1 MGQVYGA
8 DVYNNPEKYAPTPH
22 YGDGGFL
29 DSALNTTVYGFG
41 GFLDTFGEGLGV
53 IGDTLGTPDIGIGE
67 GLSSIGKSLEYGRA
81 PTRDYSWEDIKSN
94 PWGYITDPQ
103 GLTSTIGM
111 TAGNLAPDLAAMILT
126 HGASA
131 VVSAGARLAV
141 RGAGMA
147 GRAASMA
154 NKARKVT
161 EGSRLLGALADGGKV
176 VGRFA
181 TDNALGTFINNTS
194 EAGQTYQDAISQG
207 MDTDSARESAMTDF
221 WANLPLSM
229 AQTGL
234 EMGMLKGV
242 MKAPGR
248 LASAGA
254 RAAEREGDGLMN
266 AIANAGDKVADWS
279 DTGLLKRFAT
289 RGIPGVAA
297 EAYTEGLQNEL
308 ENYSINDTPIEYNPF
323 DMSDDS
329 KTQVAQA
336 AIGFGPMAF
345 LGSIGHRRARRGE
358 SIEDTADQ
366 LNAKDQSSIVEIQSP
381 DMAREELRESA
392 EGDSLAGLSDEDA
405 ATLYD
410 GTVTNSPIAINDEI
424 TSEADLPTDQHVSEL
439 TNTLNTVSP
448 RDAYERSLYMDDKGN
463 VDPAFE
469 KNQALANLALQL
481 SGQTD
486 TDGNFR
492 SLSVNPITEN
502 PHELKGEE
510 RKQAIQGLIQSQDF
524 PEIQTPAD
532 AKGVIDI
539 INGRAVDES
548 NRAKANDLIS
558 REKAL
563 GVETGP
569 DYINNAKSASPNVA
583 LINRHEEQVKRAEK
597 QAKESQKNQEA
608 NVKTTRDDIKK
619 DLRENGS
626 KSIYYAPEGQLSESA
641 QKELANRGVDIS
653 DKRIQNVIN
662 SESKRATEQ
671 DQKLQRQKV
680 ASKVQA
686 IKDDLNK
693 NGIQSEYM
701 DEKNKEISSLSL
713 STNQQQQI
721 NNARLKALKKSKKQA
736 NGIIKDIKENGEKS
750 KYLPN
755 TPEARANLSNT
766 LKGLSVDDRNRVFNA
781 IDSVGKVKEKQSQPK
796 VNPLPKTE
804 QKVSQLPIDKAP
816 QAKPENRKNAHM
828 ILSGSK
834 KADGFIQKL
843 HKSIYGE
850 DKPVN
855 RHRNAVIDSLLYPD
869 KVEKIK
875 KEFGKLYDQYKDSKV
890 YDKALKNPDVVPS
903 NVRSYYEVKDAI
915 EKVKREGK
923 VVLRKTERDSYSN
936 EELKKLEDLG
946 VRVESGDAKKAA
958 EKAVTIS
965 NSKFKGN
972 DGSYDAKVNIP
983 SGKIK
988 DWQGKNVELSEAEI
1002 DDIYDYLEK
1011 THKITSGPNTKIEIG
1026 EDGKSVTVK
1035 NSLATGSNEP
1045 DGFRES
1051 LTGKEKLAYDI
1062 QKKKNEEVAKEK
1074 EKIDEE
1080 GKKAREAQRKR
1091 KQKPTKDE
1099 TGQKREEAEKKELS
1113 KEEKADLESIFGES
1127 KTENE
1132 KKETRPAQ
1140 DNQKTQENEPLMSE
1154 EDTSNSN
1161 KEKKKPL
1168 KEAKAVGIPTQKELD
1183 SILKEYK
1190 RKRFD
1195 YDLELNSERDGWEFL
1210 EKNVECFLDSGLKTG
1225 FTKNGKKNG
1234 IGLTPVPDLDY
1245 FINTEKDLGHA
1256 NKDVFEELLRRAFDL
1271 KKSYLI
1277 ISKLAD
1283 DVLGEKRKA
1292 HQYGFL
1298 PDFRKA
1304 AKKMGRELSQDEIT
1318 AIKIVR
1324 GYSKATFFGN
1334 SKLETP
1340 PQEDKTQYLTNKDGK
1355 ALLSEALQAHIEN
1368 TKDIIKEVFPN
1379 VKITNKTT
1387 NSIEFTTPNGKKI
1400 TFNVVNKIFLTGDQL
1415 AKAKEEHGIKDGK
1428 NVSVLG
1434 YTQSKGGNIYV
1445 QLANGTG
1452 KGTVYHEAFHVA
1464 KMMGLSDKEIKALD
1478 RAFGTNEEVQA
1489 NAYSDWA
1496 LGKSEIPKSSLFKRI
1511 WNKIKDVA
1519 VKLGIISERTPSVQ
1533 EVFSKIKSG
1542 EVIERNST
1550 PMERIGKAQL
1560 KSEKEAVVGEQL
1572 KRHNVKDAN
1581 DGMRGAILRGALD
1594 SILGSKIKQ
1603 DNKLGT
1609 IGRFLKNPQEIF
1621 ENYLPKKAKHIYELA
1636 DEAYRKSRDKTL
1648 EYTQKYLDIRKG
1660 LNKSQVAALDRLI
1673 LYADKI
1679 GRSPMQVQ
1687 KIGDVYLALDHN
1699 GYIEHYKTSV
1709 EAAQKV
1715 AELKKSGEYKM
1726 VGSIQDTFEDA
1737 GSESKRGFTVYAL
1750 SKGSSA
1756 FKSEESANA
1765 FAKRNYARAVT
1776 GALNQLDGRYGD
1788 QSYKAENIKSVI
1800 NAFAKNEKFFDDI
1813 YNDSVRAAID
1823 AGAAIKL
1830 PKKRNG
1836 YFPHVHLPY
1845 VVMEKDKD
1853 GSWVRTNSFYN
1864 ALDAEEYVQ
1873 NINRGAEDGEIKAKS
1888 FKMTPMDTAALSTK
1902 LNNSERLTPKQIDEL
1917 REEGYLKESDDVA
1930 EGEYNNQLKKA
1941 MLSTIFKD
1949 KDEISVKVAMDRA
1962 NAIMRKWKSDTK
1974 NEIHNRVVEM
1984 VKSQMKNTK
1993 LLDKLRKRSSGTI
2006 TKNELAML
2014 INNANMKAKF
2024 NPYFQGRL
2032 DNPETMNGFSKNVE
2046 DSTWR
2051 YLGTMAN
2058 YVSKAKF
2065 KAEATASYKEMYGRD
2080 IEDAPVTNEQKFL
2093 KTYIKTIEAP
2103 RSVSA
2108 FDNLVNQVM
2117 VDFIGKIENRS
2128 GALGKFARRHHTDT
2142 PYFDLTRKAI
2152 RTQNYTKLGMAN
2164 PSAMIVQAAQL
2175 LNANAKIGQNYL
2187 LKGIK
2192 LQGKSDKYADLFKHV
2207 GIDERS
2213 MAVEA
2218 EDIGHV
2224 PGAFEKKR
2232 KLLGGH
2238 SLEDVAEKSMYFFN
2252 KGDIFARKATAIGA
2266 YMKGKD
2272 NFDNL
2277 SKEKKNAIY
2286 NKIVKKSNGKISMTD
2301 VKEKFAMDY
2310 AKKTVTE
2317 TNFDYSP
2324 VNAPQA
2330 FAMAGQTGK
2339 LFLQF
2344 QKYPLFTINFM
2355 RNNSLKE
2362 NIKFLVPMLILT
2374 GATGMPAADLFD
2386 DVVDGVTGTSPGLMM
2401 RKAMINWAGGSASK
2415 KALVNVALYGAPT
2428 LAGINLSSRIG
2439 MGDALSPSL
2448 GPTYSTVKGIGQAV
2462 MGADSIP
2469 EAFTGV
2475 LKQIVPRVGQIQ
2487 AAVSGDYK
2495 NSYGETVS
2503 HYSATDRFMKLLGFK
2518 PVSENNAAD
2527 ANKVLGIM
2535 KKKYTAEV
2543 AKAKKDYIKN
2553 PNSENYDALKIYGMT
2568 DAQIIKML
2576 KTKDTTA
2583 IDTKLKSIPKKNKEL
2598 QDLAKSAKAFSE

>member
-1 MGQVYGA
+1 MALLGA
-8 DVYNNPEKYAPTPH
+8 YPYQYAVSAAFGNDALNPDLAPTPH

-29 DSALNTTVYGFG
+29 DSALNSAVYGLG
-41 GFLDTFGEGLGV
+41 GALDTFGEGLGV

-67 GLSSIGKSLEYGRA
+67 GLSSIGESLKYGRA

-111 TAGNLAPDLAAMILT
+111 TIGNFAPDLAAAVLT
-126 HGASA
+126 MGAGTVASL
-131 VVSAGARLAV
+131 GARGAI
-141 RGAGMA
+141 RAAGMA
-147 GRAASMA
+147 GRAASLA
-154 NKARKVT
+154 NKAREVT

-181 TDNALGTFINNTS
+181 ADNALGTFIDNTS

-234 EMGMLKGV
+234 EMGMLKGAF
-242 MKAPGR
+242 KAPSR
-248 LASAGA
+248 LISSAEKGISK
-254 RAAEREGDGLMN
+254 EGGGLLN
-266 AIANAGDKVADWS
+266 SLANAGSKVADWS
-279 DTGLLKRFAT
+279 DEGIVRRFAT
-289 RGIPGVAA
+289 RGLAGMAG

-329 KTQVAQA
+329 KTQMAQA
-336 AIGFGPMAF
+336 AFGMLP
-345 LGSIGHRRARRGE
+345 LGVVNSIGRRRGRAVG
-358 SIEDTADQ
+358 SVEDSDIQAS
-366 LNAKDQSSIVEIQSP
+366 NIGGVEAPQIDISREE
-381 DMAREELRESA
+381 ARENA

-405 ATLYD
+405 TTLYD
-410 GTVTNSPIAINDEI
+410 GTVTNSPIAVNDEI

-448 RDAYERSLYMDDKGN
+448 RDAYERSLYTDDKGN
-463 VDPAFE
+463 VDSAFE

-481 SGQTD
+481 SGEKD
-486 TDGNFR
+486 ADGNFR
-492 SLSVNPITEN
+492 SFSVNPITES

-563 GVETGP
+563 GVETDP

-597 QAKESQKNQEA
+597 QARELRNDQVQ
-608 NVKTTRDDIKK
+608 NVKDTRKDIKN
-619 DLRENGS
+619 DLRENGT
-626 KSIYYAPEGQLSESA
+626 KSIYYAPNGQLSETA
-641 QKELANRGVDIS
+641 QQALSKRGINVDNEKI
-653 DKRIQNVIN
+653 KNVITQKSN
-662 SESKRATEQ
+662 RATKE

-680 ASKVQA
+680 ASQVQA
-686 IKDDLNK
+686 IKDDINK
-693 NGIQSEYM
+693 NGMKSEYM
-701 DEKNKEISSLSL
+701 DENNKTISALNL

-721 NNARLKALKKSKKQA
+721 NNAKLKALKKSKKQA
-736 NGIIKDIKENGEKS
+736 NGIIKDIKENGENS

-755 TPEARANLSNT
+755 TPEARENLSNT

-834 KADGFIQKL
+834 KADGFIQSL
-843 HKSIYGE
+843 HKAIAGN
-850 DKPVN
+850 DTPVN

-869 KVEKIK
+869 KVKQVK
-875 KEFGKLYDQYKDSKV
+875 DKFAKLYDQYKGSKV
-890 YDKALKNPDVVPS
+890 YDKALKNPDVVPQ
-903 NVRSYYEVKDAI
+903 NVRSYYEAEGAI
-915 EKVKREGK
+915 AKVKKEGRI
-923 VVLRKTERDSYSN
+923 VLRKNERSAYSD
-936 EELKKLEDLG
+936 EEIKKLEALG
-946 VRVESGDAKKAA
+946 IKVEAGDAKKAT
-958 EKAVTIS
+958 EKAVTLS
-965 NSKFKGN
+965 NAKFEGN
-972 DGSYDAKVNIP
+972 EGSYDAIVNIP

-988 DWQGKNVELSEAEI
+988 DWHGKDAKLSEAEK
-1002 DDIYDYLEK
+1002 DDILEYLSK
-1011 THKITSGPNTKIEIG
+1011 THNIESSSNTTLEIG
-1026 EDGKSVTVK
+1026 KDGKSVTVK
-1035 NSLATGSNEP
+1035 NALATGSHEP
-1045 DGFRES
+1045 EEFRGLLS
-1051 LTGKEKLAYDI
+1051 GKEKLAYDI
-1062 QKKKNEEVAKEK
+1062 RRNENKDVLRKKVAT
-1074 EKIDEE
+1074 DNG
-1080 GKKAREAQRKR
+1080 GKTAREVQRKR
-1091 KQKPTKDE
+1091 NQNATKNKKAVDTGNGNENITEDE
-1099 TGQKREEAEKKELS
+1099 R
-1113 KEEKADLESIFGES
+1113 KALESIFG
-1127 KTENE
+1127 
-1132 KKETRPAQ
+1132 
-1140 DNQKTQENEPLMSE
+1140 

-1190 RKRFD
+1190 RKKFD
-1195 YDLELNSERDGWEFL
+1195 YDLELSSERDGWEFL

-1245 FINTEKDLGHA
+1245 HINTQKTLGDI

-1292 HQYGFL
+1292 HQYASL

-1318 AIKIVR
+1318 AIKIIR
-1324 GYSKATFFGN
+1324 GHSRATFFGN
-1334 SKLETP
+1334 GKLETP
-1340 PQEDKTQYLTNKDGK
+1340 PQEDKTQYLTNKNGK
-1355 ALLSEALQAHIEN
+1355 ALLSEIPQAHIEN

-1379 VKITNKTT
+1379 TKITNETG
-1387 NSIEFTTPNGKKI
+1387 NSVEFTTPNGKKI
-1400 TFNVVNKIFLTGDQL
+1400 TFNVVNKIFLTDDQL
-1415 AKAKEEHGIKDGK
+1415 AKAKEEHGIKDGE

-1489 NAYSDWA
+1489 NAYSDWV

-1519 VKLGIISERTPSVQ
+1519 AKLGIISERTPSVQ

-1687 KIGDVYLALDHN
+1687 KIGNVYLALDHN

-1726 VGSIQDTFEDA
+1726 VGSIQDTLEDA

-1750 SKGSSA
+1750 SKGSAA
-1756 FKSEESANA
+1756 FKSEESANT

-1788 QSYKAENIKSVI
+1788 QSYKAENIKNVI

-1845 VVMEKDKD
+1845 VVMGKDKD

-2080 IEDAPVTNEQKFL
+2080 IEDAPATNEQKFL

-2187 LKGIK
+2187 LRGIK

-2218 EDIGHV
+2218 EDIGHI

-2266 YMKGKD
+2266 YIKGKD
-2272 NFDNL
+2272 AFDNL

-2286 NKIVKKSNGKISMTD
+2286 NKIVKKSNGKISMAD

-2415 KALVNVALYGAPT
+2415 KALVNVALYGVPT

-2448 GPTYSTVKGIGQAV
+2448 GPTYSTVKGVGQAV

-2475 LKQIVPRVGQIQ
+2475 LKQIAPRVGQIQ

-2543 AKAKKDYIKN
+2543 AQAKKDYIKN
-2553 PNSENYDALKIYGMT
+2553 PTSENYDALKIYGMT
-2568 DAQIIKML
+2568 DAQITKML

>member
-1 MGQVYGA
+1 MALLGA
-8 DVYNNPEKYAPTPH
+8 YPYQYAVSAAFGNDALNPDLAPTPH

-29 DSALNTTVYGFG
+29 DSALNSAVYGLG
-41 GFLDTFGEGLGV
+41 GALDTFGEGLGV

-111 TAGNLAPDLAAMILT
+111 TIGNFAPDLAAAALT
-126 HGASA
+126 MGAGTVASL
-131 VVSAGARLAV
+131 GARGAI
-141 RGAGMA
+141 RAAGMA
-147 GRAASMA
+147 GRAASLA
-154 NKARKVT
+154 NKAREVT
-161 EGSRLLGALADGGKV
+161 EGSRLIGALADGGKV

-181 TDNALGTFINNTS
+181 ANNALIGFRDETS
-194 EAGQTYQDAISQG
+194 EAGQTYQDALAQG
-207 MDTDSARESAMTDF
+207 MDMDSARESAMADF
-221 WANLPLSM
+221 GGNLVLSTI
-229 AQTGL
+229 QGGL

-248 LASAGA
+248 LASDGV
-254 RAAEREGDGLMN
+254 RAAEREGGGLMN

-308 ENYSINDTPIEYNPF
+308 ENYSINDTQIEYNPF

-329 KTQVAQA
+329 KTQMAQA

-358 SIEDTADQ
+358 SIEDTAEQ
-366 LNAKDQSSIVEIQSP
+366 LNAKDQSSIAEIQSP
-381 DMAREELRESA
+381 DMAREELRENA
-392 EGDSLAGLSDEDA
+392 EGDSLAGLSNEDA

-448 RDAYERSLYMDDKGN
+448 RDAYERSLYTDDKGN

-486 TDGNFR
+486 ADGNFR
-492 SLSVNPITEN
+492 SFSVNPITES

-532 AKGVIDI
+532 AKGIIDI

-548 NRAKANDLIS
+548 NRAKANDLIA

-563 GVETGP
+563 GIETP
-569 DYINNAKSASPNVA
+569 AQYVNNADAASPNVG
-583 LINRHEEQVKRAEK
+583 LITQHEEKVKRAEK

-626 KSIYYAPEGQLSESA
+626 KSIYYAPKGQLSESA
-641 QKELANRGVDIS
+641 QKELANRGIDIS

-662 SESKRATEQ
+662 SESERATKQ

-680 ASKVQA
+680 ASQVQA
-686 IKDDLNK
+686 IKDDINK
-693 NGIQSEYM
+693 NGMKSEYM
-701 DEKNKEISSLSL
+701 NEKNKTISALNL

-721 NNARLKALKKSKKQA
+721 NNAKLKALKKSKKQA
-736 NGIIKDIKENGEKS
+736 NGIIKDIKENGENS

-755 TPEARANLSNT
+755 TPEARENLSNT
-766 LKGLSVDDRNRVFNA
+766 LKGLSVDDRNRIFDT

-804 QKVSQLPIDKAP
+804 QKVSQLPTDKAP
-816 QAKPENRKNAHM
+816 QSKPENRKNAHI

-834 KADGFIQKL
+834 KVDGFMQSL
-843 HKSIYGE
+843 HKSIAGN
-850 DKPVN
+850 DTPVN

-869 KVEKIK
+869 KVKQVK
-875 KEFGKLYDQYKDSKV
+875 DKFAKLYDQYKNSKV

-903 NVRSYYEVKDAI
+903 NVRSYYEVKDVI
-915 EKVKREGK
+915 EKVKKEGK
-923 VVLRKTERDSYSN
+923 IVLRKTERDSYSN

-946 VRVESGDAKKAA
+946 IKVEAGDAKKEA
-958 EKAVTIS
+958 EKAVTLS
-965 NSKFKGN
+965 NAKFEGN
-972 DGSYDAKVNIP
+972 EGSYDAKVNIP

-988 DWQGKNVELSEAEI
+988 DWHGKNVELSKAEI
-1002 DDIYDYLEK
+1002 DDIQDYLEK
-1011 THKITSGPNTKIEIG
+1011 THKITSGADTKIEVSK
-1026 EDGKSVTVK
+1026 DGKSVMVK
-1035 NSLATGSNEP
+1035 NALATGSNEP

-1051 LTGKEKLAYDI
+1051 LTGKEKLAHDV
-1062 QKKKNEEVAKEK
+1062 QKKKNEEAAKEK

-1080 GKKAREAQRKR
+1080 GKKARKVQRKR
-1091 KQKPTKDE
+1091 KQKLTKDE
-1099 TGQKREEAEKKELS
+1099 TEV
-1113 KEEKADLESIFGES
+1113 LEGIFG
-1127 KTENE
+1127 
-1132 KKETRPAQ
+1132 
-1140 DNQKTQENEPLMSE
+1140 
-1154 EDTSNSN
+1154 
-1161 KEKKKPL
+1161 
-1168 KEAKAVGIPTQKELD
+1168 
-1183 SILKEYK
+1183 
-1190 RKRFD
+1190 
-1195 YDLELNSERDGWEFL
+1195 
-1210 EKNVECFLDSGLKTG
+1210 
-1225 FTKNGKKNG
+1225 
-1234 IGLTPVPDLDY
+1234 
-1245 FINTEKDLGHA
+1245 
-1256 NKDVFEELLRRAFDL
+1256 
-1271 KKSYLI
+1271 KSQ
-1277 ISKLAD
+1277 
-1283 DVLGEKRKA
+1283 LGE
-1292 HQYGFL
+1292 L
-1298 PDFRKA
+1298 PK
-1304 AKKMGRELSQDEIT
+1304 E
-1318 AIKIVR
+1318 
-1324 GYSKATFFGN
+1324 
-1334 SKLETP
+1334 
-1340 PQEDKTQYLTNKDGK
+1340 
-1355 ALLSEALQAHIEN
+1355 HIEN
-1368 TKDIIKEVFPN
+1368 IKDVIKKVFPN
-1379 VKITNKTT
+1379 TKITNETG
-1387 NSIEFTTPNGKKI
+1387 NIVEFTAGNGKKI
-1400 TFNVVNKIFLTGDQL
+1400 TFNVVDKVFLTDDQL
-1415 AKAKEEHGIKDGK
+1415 AKAKEEHGIKDGE

-1464 KMMGLSDKEIKALD
+1464 KMMGLSDKEIKVLE

-1489 NAYSDWA
+1489 NAYSDWV

-1519 VKLGIISERTPSVQ
+1519 AKLGIISERTPSVQ

-1542 EVIERNST
+1542 EVIERNTT
-1550 PMERIGKAQL
+1550 PMDRIGKAQL

-1581 DGMRGAILRGALD
+1581 DGMRGAILRGGLD

-1648 EYTQKYLDIRKG
+1648 EYTQKYLDIRKD

-1687 KIGDVYLALDHN
+1687 KIGNVYLALDHN

-1726 VGSIQDTFEDA
+1726 VGSIQDTLEDA

-1949 KDEISVKVAMDRA
+1949 KDEIPVKVAMDRA

-1974 NEIHNRVVEM
+1974 SEIHNRVVEM

-2080 IEDAPVTNEQKFL
+2080 IEDAPATNEQKFL

-2218 EDIGHV
+2218 EDIGHI
-2224 PGAFEKKR
+2224 PGTFEKKR

-2272 NFDNL
+2272 DFDNL

-2286 NKIVKKSNGKISMTD
+2286 NKIVKKSNGKISMSD

-2324 VNAPQA
+2324 VNSPQA

-2362 NIKFLVPMLILT
+2362 NVKFLVPMLILT

-2386 DVVDGVTGTSPGLMM
+2386 DAVDGITGTSPGLMM

-2448 GPTYSTVKGIGQAV
+2448 GPTYSTAKGIGQAV

-2475 LKQIVPRVGQIQ
+2475 LKQIAPRAGQIQ

-2553 PNSENYDALKIYGMT
+2553 PTSENYDALKIYGMT

-2576 KTKDTTA
+2576 KTKDTAA

>member
-1 MGQVYGA
+1 MALLGA
-8 DVYNNPEKYAPTPH
+8 YPYQYAVSAAFGNDALNPDLAPTPH

-29 DSALNTTVYGFG
+29 DSALNSAVYGLG
-41 GFLDTFGEGLGV
+41 GALDTFGEGLGV

-67 GLSSIGKSLEYGRA
+67 GLSSIGESLKYGRS

-94 PWGYITDPQ
+94 PWGYIADPQ

-111 TAGNLAPDLAAMILT
+111 TIGNFAPDLAAAALT
-126 HGASA
+126 MGAGTVASL
-131 VVSAGARLAV
+131 GARGAI
-141 RGAGMA
+141 RAAGMA
-147 GRAASMA
+147 GRAASLA
-154 NKARKVT
+154 NKAREVT
-161 EGSRLLGALADGGKV
+161 EGSRLIGALADGGKV

-181 TDNALGTFINNTS
+181 ANNAIGGFIDATS
-194 EAGQTYQDAISQG
+194 EAGQTYQDAIAQG
-207 MDTDSARESAMTDF
+207 MDSDSAMDSAMSDF
-221 WANLPLSM
+221 GGNMLLGTI
-229 AQTGL
+229 QNGL
-234 EMGMLKGV
+234 EMGMIKGAV
-242 MKAPGR
+242 KAPSR
-248 LASAGA
+248 LISGA
-254 RAAEREGDGLMN
+254 ESGISKEGGGLLDSL
-266 AIANAGDKVADWS
+266 ANAGSKVADWS

-329 KTQVAQA
+329 KTQMAQA

-366 LNAKDQSSIVEIQSP
+366 LSAKDQSSIAEIQSP
-381 DMAREELRESA
+381 DMAREELRENA

-448 RDAYERSLYMDDKGN
+448 RDAYERSLYTDDKGN
-463 VDPAFE
+463 VDPTFE
-469 KNQALANLALQL
+469 KNQTLANLALQL

-486 TDGNFR
+486 ADGNFR

-532 AKGVIDI
+532 AKGIIDI
-539 INGRAVDES
+539 INSRAVDES
-548 NRAKANDLIS
+548 NRTKANDLIA

-563 GVETGP
+563 GIETP
-569 DYINNAKSASPNVA
+569 AQYVNNAESVSPNVG
-583 LINRHEEQVKRAEK
+583 LITQHENLVKRAEA

-626 KSIYYAPEGQLSESA
+626 KSIYYAPKGQLSESA

-662 SESKRATEQ
+662 SESERATKQ

-680 ASKVQA
+680 ASQVQA
-686 IKDDLNK
+686 IKDDINK
-693 NGIQSEYM
+693 NGMKSEYM
-701 DEKNKEISSLSL
+701 NEKNKTISALNL

-721 NNARLKALKKSKKQA
+721 NNAKLKALKKSKKQA
-736 NGIIKDIKENGEKS
+736 NGIIKDIKENGENS

-755 TPEARANLSNT
+755 TPEARENLSNT

-816 QAKPENRKNAHM
+816 QSKPENRKNAHM
-828 ILSGSK
+828 ALSGSK

-850 DKPVN
+850 DKPIN

-875 KEFGKLYDQYKDSKV
+875 KEFSKLYDQYKDLKV

-903 NVRSYYEVKDAI
+903 NVRSYYEIKDAI

-923 VVLRKTERDSYSN
+923 IVLRKTERDSYSN

-946 VRVESGDAKKAA
+946 VKVESGDAKKAA

-988 DWQGKNVELSEAEI
+988 DWRGKNVELSKAEI
-1002 DDIYDYLEK
+1002 DDIQDYLEK
-1011 THKITSGPNTKIEIG
+1011 THKITSGADTKIEVSK
-1026 EDGKSVTVK
+1026 DGKSVTVK
-1035 NSLATGSNEP
+1035 NALATGSNEP

-1051 LTGKEKLAYDI
+1051 LTGKEKLALDI
-1062 QKKKNEEVAKEK
+1062 QRKKNEETAKEK
-1074 EKIDEE
+1074 EKVDEE
-1080 GKKAREAQRKR
+1080 GKKAREVQRKR
-1091 KQKPTKDE
+1091 KQKLTKDE
-1099 TGQKREEAEKKELS
+1099 TEV
-1113 KEEKADLESIFGES
+1113 LEGIFG
-1127 KTENE
+1127 
-1132 KKETRPAQ
+1132 
-1140 DNQKTQENEPLMSE
+1140 
-1154 EDTSNSN
+1154 
-1161 KEKKKPL
+1161 
-1168 KEAKAVGIPTQKELD
+1168 
-1183 SILKEYK
+1183 
-1190 RKRFD
+1190 
-1195 YDLELNSERDGWEFL
+1195 
-1210 EKNVECFLDSGLKTG
+1210 
-1225 FTKNGKKNG
+1225 
-1234 IGLTPVPDLDY
+1234 
-1245 FINTEKDLGHA
+1245 
-1256 NKDVFEELLRRAFDL
+1256 
-1271 KKSYLI
+1271 KSQ
-1277 ISKLAD
+1277 
-1283 DVLGEKRKA
+1283 LGE
-1292 HQYGFL
+1292 L
-1298 PDFRKA
+1298 PK
-1304 AKKMGRELSQDEIT
+1304 E
-1318 AIKIVR
+1318 
-1324 GYSKATFFGN
+1324 
-1334 SKLETP
+1334 
-1340 PQEDKTQYLTNKDGK
+1340 
-1355 ALLSEALQAHIEN
+1355 HIEN
-1368 TKDIIKEVFPN
+1368 IKDVIKKVFPN
-1379 VKITNKTT
+1379 TKITNETG
-1387 NSIEFTTPNGKKI
+1387 NSVEFTAGNGKKI
-1400 TFNVVNKIFLTGDQL
+1400 TFNVVDKIFLTDDQL
-1415 AKAKEEHGIKDGK
+1415 SKAKEEHGIKDGE

-1434 YTQSKGGNIYV
+1434 YTQSKGGNVYV

-1489 NAYSDWA
+1489 NAYSDWV

-1519 VKLGIISERTPSVQ
+1519 AKLGIISERTPSVQ

-1572 KRHNVKDAN
+1572 KRYNVKDAN

-1660 LNKSQVAALDRLI
+1660 LNKAQVAALDRLI

-1709 EAAQKV
+1709 EAAQKI

-1726 VGSIQDTFEDA
+1726 VGSIQDTLEDA

-1873 NINRGAEDGEIKAKS
+1873 NVNRSSEDGEIKAKS
-1888 FKMTPMDTAALSTK
+1888 FKMTPMDTVALSTK

-1917 REEGYLKESDDVA
+1917 REEGYLKESDEVA

-1949 KDEISVKVAMDRA
+1949 KDEISVKAAMDRA

-2080 IEDAPVTNEQKFL
+2080 IEDAPATNEQKFL

-2218 EDIGHV
+2218 EDIGHI

-2272 NFDNL
+2272 DFDNL

-2286 NKIVKKSNGKISMTD
+2286 NKIVKKSNGKISMAD

-2415 KALVNVALYGAPT
+2415 KALVNVALYGVPT

-2448 GPTYSTVKGIGQAV
+2448 GPTYSTVKGVGQAV

-2469 EAFTGV
+2469 GAFTGV
-2475 LKQIVPRVGQIQ
+2475 LKQIAPRVGQIQ

-2518 PVSENNAAD
+2518 PISENNAAD

-2543 AKAKKDYIKN
+2543 AQAKKDYIKN
-2553 PNSENYDALKIYGMT
+2553 PTSENYDALKIYGMT
-2568 DAQIIKML
+2568 DAQITKML

>member
-29 DSALNTTVYGFG
+29 DSALNSAVYGLG
-41 GFLDTFGEGLGV
+41 GTLDTFGEGLGV

-67 GLSSIGKSLEYGRA
+67 GLSSIGESLKYGRA

-111 TAGNLAPDLAAMILT
+111 TIGNFAPDIAAAVLT
-126 HGASA
+126 MGAGTVASL
-131 VVSAGARLAV
+131 GARGAI
-141 RGAGMA
+141 RAAGMA
-147 GRAASMA
+147 GRAASLA
-154 NKARKVT
+154 NKAEKIT

-181 TDNALGTFINNTS
+181 ADNALGGFIDATS
-194 EAGQTYQDAISQG
+194 EAGQTYQDALAQG
-207 MDTDSARESAMTDF
+207 MDADSARESAMTDF
-221 WANLPLSM
+221 GGNLGLSTL
-229 AQTGL
+229 QYGL
-234 EMGMLKGV
+234 EMGMAKGV

-248 LASAGA
+248 LASGGV
-254 RAAEREGDGLMN
+254 RAAEREGSGLMN

-329 KTQVAQA
+329 KTQMAQA

-366 LNAKDQSSIVEIQSP
+366 LSARDQSSIAEIQSP
-381 DMAREELRESA
+381 DMAREELRENA

-405 ATLYD
+405 TTLYD

-448 RDAYERSLYMDDKGN
+448 RDAYERSLYTNDKGN

-481 SGQTD
+481 SGEKD
-486 TDGNFR
+486 ADGNFR
-492 SLSVNPITEN
+492 SFSVNPITES

-563 GVETGP
+563 GVETDP

-597 QAKESQKNQEA
+597 QARELRNDQVQ
-608 NVKTTRDDIKK
+608 NVKDTRKDIKN
-619 DLRENGS
+619 DLRENGT
-626 KSIYYAPEGQLSESA
+626 KSIYYAPNGQLSETA
-641 QKELANRGVDIS
+641 QQALSKRGINADNEKI
-653 DKRIQNVIN
+653 KNVITQ
-662 SESKRATEQ
+662 ESNRAAKE

-680 ASKVQA
+680 ASQVQA
-686 IKDDLNK
+686 IKDDINK
-693 NGIQSEYM
+693 NGMKSEYM
-701 DEKNKEISSLSL
+701 DEKNKTISALNL

-721 NNARLKALKKSKKQA
+721 NNAKLKALKKSKKQA
-736 NGIIKDIKENGEKS
+736 NGIIKDIKENGKNS

-755 TPEARANLSNT
+755 TPEARENLSNT

-816 QAKPENRKNAHM
+816 QSKPENRKNAHM
-828 ILSGSK
+828 VLSGSK

-875 KEFGKLYDQYKDSKV
+875 KEFSKLYDQYKDSKV

-923 VVLRKTERDSYSN
+923 IVLRKTERDSYSN

-946 VRVESGDAKKAA
+946 VKVESGDAKKAA

-988 DWQGKNVELSEAEI
+988 DWRGKNVELSKAEI
-1002 DDIYDYLEK
+1002 DDIQDYLEK
-1011 THKITSGPNTKIEIG
+1011 THKITSGADTKIEVSK
-1026 EDGKSVTVK
+1026 DGKSVTVK
-1035 NSLATGSNEP
+1035 NALATGSNEP

-1051 LTGKEKLAYDI
+1051 LTGKEKLALDI
-1062 QKKKNEEVAKEK
+1062 QRKKNEETAKEK
-1074 EKIDEE
+1074 EKVDKE
-1080 GKKAREAQRKR
+1080 GKKAREVQRKR
-1091 KQKPTKDE
+1091 KQKLTKDE
-1099 TGQKREEAEKKELS
+1099 TEV
-1113 KEEKADLESIFGES
+1113 LEGIFG
-1127 KTENE
+1127 
-1132 KKETRPAQ
+1132 
-1140 DNQKTQENEPLMSE
+1140 
-1154 EDTSNSN
+1154 
-1161 KEKKKPL
+1161 
-1168 KEAKAVGIPTQKELD
+1168 
-1183 SILKEYK
+1183 
-1190 RKRFD
+1190 
-1195 YDLELNSERDGWEFL
+1195 
-1210 EKNVECFLDSGLKTG
+1210 
-1225 FTKNGKKNG
+1225 
-1234 IGLTPVPDLDY
+1234 
-1245 FINTEKDLGHA
+1245 
-1256 NKDVFEELLRRAFDL
+1256 
-1271 KKSYLI
+1271 KSQ
-1277 ISKLAD
+1277 
-1283 DVLGEKRKA
+1283 LGE
-1292 HQYGFL
+1292 L
-1298 PDFRKA
+1298 PK
-1304 AKKMGRELSQDEIT
+1304 E
-1318 AIKIVR
+1318 
-1324 GYSKATFFGN
+1324 
-1334 SKLETP
+1334 
-1340 PQEDKTQYLTNKDGK
+1340 
-1355 ALLSEALQAHIEN
+1355 HIEN
-1368 TKDIIKEVFPN
+1368 IKDVIKKVFPN
-1379 VKITNKTT
+1379 TKITNETGG
-1387 NSIEFTTPNGKKI
+1387 SVEFTAGNGKKI
-1400 TFNVVNKIFLTGDQL
+1400 TFNVVDKIFLTADQL
-1415 AKAKEEHGIKDGK
+1415 AKAKEEHGIKDGE

-1464 KMMGLSDKEIKALD
+1464 KMMGLSDKEIKALE

-1489 NAYSDWA
+1489 NAYSDWV

-1519 VKLGIISERTPSVQ
+1519 AKLGIISERTPSVQ

-1550 PMERIGKAQL
+1550 PMERIDKAQL

-1572 KRHNVKDAN
+1572 KKHDVKDAN

-1660 LNKSQVAALDRLI
+1660 LNKAQVAALDRLI

-1687 KIGDVYLALDHN
+1687 KIGNVYLALDHN

-1715 AELKKSGEYKM
+1715 TELKKSGEYKM
-1726 VGSIQDTFEDA
+1726 VGSIQDSLEDA

-1756 FKSEESANA
+1756 FKSKESANA

-1949 KDEISVKVAMDRA
+1949 KDEIPVKVAMDRA

-2080 IEDAPVTNEQKFL
+2080 IEDAPATNEQKFL

-2218 EDIGHV
+2218 EDIGHI

-2272 NFDNL
+2272 DFDNL

-2286 NKIVKKSNGKISMTD
+2286 NKIVKKSNGKISMAD

-2415 KALVNVALYGAPT
+2415 KALVNVALYGVPT

-2448 GPTYSTVKGIGQAV
+2448 GPTYSTVKGVGQAV

-2469 EAFTGV
+2469 GAFTGV
-2475 LKQIVPRVGQIQ
+2475 LKQIAPRAGQIQ

-2543 AKAKKDYIKN
+2543 AQAKKDYIKN
-2553 PNSENYDALKIYGMT
+2553 PTSENYDALKIYGMT
-2568 DAQIIKML
+2568 DAQITKML

>member
-1 MGQVYGA
+1 MALLGA
-8 DVYNNPEKYAPTPH
+8 YPYQYAVSAAFGNDALNPDLAPTPH

-29 DSALNTTVYGFG
+29 DSALNSAVYGLG
-41 GFLDTFGEGLGV
+41 GALDTFGEGLGV

-67 GLSSIGKSLEYGRA
+67 GLSSIGESLKYGRS

-111 TAGNLAPDLAAMILT
+111 TIGNFAPDLAAAALT
-126 HGASA
+126 MGVGTVASL
-131 VVSAGARLAV
+131 GARGAI
-141 RGAGMA
+141 RAAGMA
-147 GRAASMA
+147 GRAASFA
-154 NKARKVT
+154 NKAREVT
-161 EGSRLLGALADGGKV
+161 EGSRLIGALADGGKV

-181 TDNALGTFINNTS
+181 ANNALGGFIDATS
-194 EAGQTYQDAISQG
+194 EAGQTYQDAIAQG
-207 MDTDSARESAMTDF
+207 MDSDSAMDSAMSDF
-221 WANLPLSM
+221 GGNMLLGTI
-229 AQTGL
+229 QNGL
-234 EMGMLKGV
+234 EMGMIKGAV
-242 MKAPGR
+242 KAPSR
-248 LASAGA
+248 LISGA
-254 RAAEREGDGLMN
+254 ESGISKEGGGLLDSL
-266 AIANAGDKVADWS
+266 ANAGSKVADWS

-329 KTQVAQA
+329 KTQMAQA

-366 LNAKDQSSIVEIQSP
+366 LSAKDQSSIAEIQSP
-381 DMAREELRESA
+381 DMAREELRENA

-448 RDAYERSLYMDDKGN
+448 RDAYERSLYTDDKGN
-463 VDPAFE
+463 VDPTFE

-486 TDGNFR
+486 ADGNFR

-532 AKGVIDI
+532 AKGIIDVI
-539 INGRAVDES
+539 NSRAVDES
-548 NRAKANDLIS
+548 NRTKANDLIA

-563 GVETGP
+563 GIETP
-569 DYINNAKSASPNVA
+569 AQYVNNAESVSPNVG
-583 LINRHEEQVKRAEK
+583 LITQHENLVKRAEA

-626 KSIYYAPEGQLSESA
+626 KSIYYAPKGRLSESA

-662 SESKRATEQ
+662 SESERATKQ

-680 ASKVQA
+680 ASQVQA
-686 IKDDLNK
+686 IKDDINK
-693 NGIQSEYM
+693 NGMKSEYM
-701 DEKNKEISSLSL
+701 NEKNKTISALNL

-721 NNARLKALKKSKKQA
+721 NNAKLKALKKSKKQA
-736 NGIIKDIKENGEKS
+736 NGIIKDIKENGKNS

-755 TPEARANLSNT
+755 TPDARENLSNT

-816 QAKPENRKNAHM
+816 QSKPENRKNAHM
-828 ILSGSK
+828 ALSGSK

-850 DKPVN
+850 DKPIN

-875 KEFGKLYDQYKDSKV
+875 KAFSKLYDQYKDLKV

-903 NVRSYYEVKDAI
+903 NVRSYYEIKDAI

-923 VVLRKTERDSYSN
+923 IVLRKTERDSYSN

-946 VRVESGDAKKAA
+946 VKVESGDAKKAA

-988 DWQGKNVELSEAEI
+988 DWRGKNVELSKAEI
-1002 DDIYDYLEK
+1002 DDIQDYLEK
-1011 THKITSGPNTKIEIG
+1011 THKITSGADTKIEVSK
-1026 EDGKSVTVK
+1026 DGKSVTVK
-1035 NSLATGSNEP
+1035 NALATGSNEP

-1051 LTGKEKLAYDI
+1051 LTGKEKLALDI
-1062 QKKKNEEVAKEK
+1062 QRKKNEETAKEK
-1074 EKIDEE
+1074 EKVDEE
-1080 GKKAREAQRKR
+1080 GKKAREVQRKR
-1091 KQKPTKDE
+1091 KQKLTKDE
-1099 TGQKREEAEKKELS
+1099 TEVLEGIFGKSQLGELS
-1113 KEEKADLESIFGES
+1113 KE
-1127 KTENE
+1127 
-1132 KKETRPAQ
+1132 
-1140 DNQKTQENEPLMSE
+1140 
-1154 EDTSNSN
+1154 
-1161 KEKKKPL
+1161 
-1168 KEAKAVGIPTQKELD
+1168 
-1183 SILKEYK
+1183 
-1190 RKRFD
+1190 
-1195 YDLELNSERDGWEFL
+1195 
-1210 EKNVECFLDSGLKTG
+1210 
-1225 FTKNGKKNG
+1225 
-1234 IGLTPVPDLDY
+1234 
-1245 FINTEKDLGHA
+1245 
-1256 NKDVFEELLRRAFDL
+1256 
-1271 KKSYLI
+1271 
-1277 ISKLAD
+1277 
-1283 DVLGEKRKA
+1283 
-1292 HQYGFL
+1292 
-1298 PDFRKA
+1298 
-1304 AKKMGRELSQDEIT
+1304 
-1318 AIKIVR
+1318 
-1324 GYSKATFFGN
+1324 
-1334 SKLETP
+1334 
-1340 PQEDKTQYLTNKDGK
+1340 
-1355 ALLSEALQAHIEN
+1355 HIEN
-1368 TKDIIKEVFPN
+1368 IKDVIKKVFPN
-1379 VKITNKTT
+1379 TKITNETGD
-1387 NSIEFTTPNGKKI
+1387 SVEFTAGNGEKI
-1400 TFNVVNKIFLTGDQL
+1400 TFNVVDKVFLTDDQL
-1415 AKAKEEHGIKDGK
+1415 SKAKEEHGIKDGE

-1434 YTQSKGGNIYV
+1434 YTQSKGGSIYV

-1489 NAYSDWA
+1489 NAYSDWV

-1519 VKLGIISERTPSVQ
+1519 AKLGIISERTPSVQ

-1542 EVIERNST
+1542 EVIERSTT

-1648 EYTQKYLDIRKG
+1648 EYTQKYLDIRKD

-1726 VGSIQDTFEDA
+1726 VGSIQDTLEDA

-1756 FKSEESANA
+1756 FKSEESASA
-1765 FAKRNYARAVT
+1765 FAKHNYARAVT

-1949 KDEISVKVAMDRA
+1949 KDEISVNVAMDRA

-2080 IEDAPVTNEQKFL
+2080 IEDAPATNEQKFL

-2218 EDIGHV
+2218 EDIGHI

-2286 NKIVKKSNGKISMTD
+2286 NKIVKKSNGKISMAD

-2415 KALVNVALYGAPT
+2415 KALVNVALYGVPT

-2448 GPTYSTVKGIGQAV
+2448 GPTYSTVKGVGQAV

-2475 LKQIVPRVGQIQ
+2475 LKQIAPRVGQIQ
-2487 AAVSGDYK
+2487 AAASGDYK

-2543 AKAKKDYIKN
+2543 AQAKKDYIKN
-2553 PNSENYDALKIYGMT
+2553 PTSENYDALKIYGMT
-2568 DAQIIKML
+2568 DAQITKML

>member
-29 DSALNTTVYGFG
+29 DSALNSAVYGLG
-41 GFLDTFGEGLGV
+41 GALDTFGEGLGV

-111 TAGNLAPDLAAMILT
+111 TIGNLAPDLAAAALT
-126 HGASA
+126 MGAGTVASA
-131 VVSAGARLAV
+131 GV
-141 RGAGMA
+141 RGAVRAAGAA
-147 GRAASMA
+147 GRVASIA
-154 NKARKVT
+154 NKAEKIT

-181 TDNALGTFINNTS
+181 ADNALGGFIDATS
-194 EAGQTYQDAISQG
+194 EAGQTYQDALAQG
-207 MDTDSARESAMTDF
+207 MDIDSARESAMTDF
-221 WANLPLSM
+221 GGNLGLSTL
-229 AQTGL
+229 QYGL
-234 EMGMLKGV
+234 EMGMVKGV
-242 MKAPGR
+242 MKASGR

-329 KTQVAQA
+329 KTQMAQA

-410 GTVTNSPIAINDEI
+410 GTVTNSPITINDEI

-448 RDAYERSLYMDDKGN
+448 RDAYERSLYTDDKGN

-486 TDGNFR
+486 ADGNFR

-532 AKGVIDI
+532 AKGIIDI

-548 NRAKANDLIS
+548 NRAKANDLIA

-563 GVETGP
+563 GIETP
-569 DYINNAKSASPNVA
+569 ARYVNNAESASPNVG
-583 LINRHEEQVKRAEK
+583 LITQHEEKVKLAEK

-736 NGIIKDIKENGEKS
+736 NGIIKDIKENGENS

-796 VNPLPKTE
+796 VNPLPKTK
-804 QKVSQLPIDKAP
+804 QKVSQLPEDKTP
-816 QAKPENRKNAHM
+816 QSKPENRKNAHI

-834 KADGFIQKL
+834 KVDGFMQSL
-843 HKSIYGE
+843 HKAIAGN
-850 DKPVN
+850 DTPVN

-869 KVEKIK
+869 KVKQVK
-875 KEFGKLYDQYKDSKV
+875 DKFAKLYDQYKGSKV
-890 YDKALKNPDVVPS
+890 YDKALKNPDVVPQ
-903 NVRSYYEVKDAI
+903 NVRSYYEAEGAI
-915 EKVKREGK
+915 AKVKKEGRI
-923 VVLRKTERDSYSN
+923 VLRKNERSAYSD
-936 EELKKLEDLG
+936 EEIKKLESLG
-946 VRVESGDAKKAA
+946 IKVEAGDAKKAT
-958 EKAVTIS
+958 EKAVAIS
-965 NSKFKGN
+965 NAKFEGN
-972 DGSYDAKVNIP
+972 EGSYDATVNIP

-988 DWQGKNVELSEAEI
+988 DWRGKNVKLSEDKK
-1002 DDIYDYLEK
+1002 DDILEYLSK
-1011 THKITSGPNTKIEIG
+1011 THNIESSSNTTLEIG

-1035 NSLATGSNEP
+1035 NALATGSNEP
-1045 DGFRES
+1045 EEFRALLS
-1051 LTGKEKLAYDI
+1051 GKEKLAYDI
-1062 QKKKNEEVAKEK
+1062 QKNKNKAELGEK
-1074 EKIDEE
+1074 VETDNM
-1080 GKKAREAQRKR
+1080 GKNARMVQRKR
-1091 KQKPTKDE
+1091 KQKPTKNEDPTETKNGIGNITEDE
-1099 TGQKREEAEKKELS
+1099 RKS
-1113 KEEKADLESIFGES
+1113 LESIFGKPQKGIFGKSQIGELP
-1127 KTENE
+1127 
-1132 KKETRPAQ
+1132 KEHIQ
-1140 DNQKTQENEPLMSE
+1140 N
-1154 EDTSNSN
+1154 
-1161 KEKKKPL
+1161 
-1168 KEAKAVGIPTQKELD
+1168 I
-1183 SILKEYK
+1183 
-1190 RKRFD
+1190 
-1195 YDLELNSERDGWEFL
+1195 
-1210 EKNVECFLDSGLKTG
+1210 
-1225 FTKNGKKNG
+1225 
-1234 IGLTPVPDLDY
+1234 
-1245 FINTEKDLGHA
+1245 
-1256 NKDVFEELLRRAFDL
+1256 KDVI
-1271 KKSYLI
+1271 KK
-1277 ISKLAD
+1277 
-1283 DVLGEKRKA
+1283 
-1292 HQYGFL
+1292 
-1298 PDFRKA
+1298 
-1304 AKKMGRELSQDEIT
+1304 
-1318 AIKIVR
+1318 
-1324 GYSKATFFGN
+1324 
-1334 SKLETP
+1334 
-1340 PQEDKTQYLTNKDGK
+1340 
-1355 ALLSEALQAHIEN
+1355 
-1368 TKDIIKEVFPN
+1368 VFPN
-1379 VKITNKTT
+1379 TKITNETG
-1387 NSIEFTTPNGKKI
+1387 NSVEFTTGNGKKI
-1400 TFNVVNKIFLTGDQL
+1400 TFNVVDKIFLTDDQL
-1415 AKAKEEHGIKDGK
+1415 AKAKEEHGIKDNE

-1452 KGTVYHEAFHVA
+1452 KGTVFHEAFHVA
-1464 KMMGLSDKEIKALD
+1464 KMMGLSDKEIKALE

-1489 NAYSDWA
+1489 NAYRDWA

-1519 VKLGIISERTPSVQ
+1519 AKLGIISERTPSVQ

-1542 EVIERNST
+1542 EVVERNAT
-1550 PMERIGKAQL
+1550 PMDRIGKAQL

-1572 KRHNVKDAN
+1572 KKHNVKDAN
-1581 DGMRGAILRGALD
+1581 DGVRGAILRGGLD

-1687 KIGDVYLALDHN
+1687 KIGNVYLALDHN

-1726 VGSIQDTFEDA
+1726 VGSIQDTLEDA

-1750 SKGSSA
+1750 SKGSAA
-1756 FKSEESANA
+1756 FKSEESANT

-1873 NINRGAEDGEIKAKS
+1873 NINRGAEDGGIKAKS

-1902 LNNSERLTPKQIDEL
+1902 LNNFERLTPKQIDEL
-1917 REEGYLKESDDVA
+1917 REEGYLKDSDDVA

-1949 KDEISVKVAMDRA
+1949 SDTVKVEEAMKRA

-2006 TKNELAML
+2006 TKNELSML

-2080 IEDAPVTNEQKFL
+2080 IEDAPATNEQKFL

-2192 LQGKSDKYADLFKHV
+2192 LQGKGDKYADLFKHV

-2218 EDIGHV
+2218 EDIGHI

-2266 YMKGKD
+2266 YMKGRD
-2272 NFDNL
+2272 DFDNL

-2286 NKIVKKSNGKISMTD
+2286 NKIVKKSNGKISMAD

-2324 VNAPQA
+2324 VNSPQA

-2362 NIKFLVPMLILT
+2362 NVKFLVPMLILT

-2386 DVVDGVTGTSPGLMM
+2386 DVVDGITGTSPGLMM
-2401 RKAMINWAGGSASK
+2401 RKSMINWAGGSASK

-2448 GPTYSTVKGIGQAV
+2448 GPTYSTVKGIGQSV

-2475 LKQIVPRVGQIQ
+2475 LKQIVPRAGQIQ

>member
-1 MGQVYGA
+1 MASSLMLNMGQVYGA

-29 DSALNTTVYGFG
+29 DSALNSAVYGLG
-41 GFLDTFGEGLGV
+41 GALDTFGEGLGV
-53 IGDTLGTPDIGIGE
+53 LGDTLGTPDIGIGE
-67 GLSSIGKSLEYGRA
+67 GLSSIGKDLEYGRA
-81 PTRDYSWEDIKSN
+81 PTRVYSWEDIKDN

-111 TAGNLAPDLAAMILT
+111 TIGNLAPDLAAAALT
-126 HGASA
+126 AGAGAVASA
-131 VVSAGARLAV
+131 GVRGAV
-141 RGAGMA
+141 RAAGMA

-154 NKARKVT
+154 NKAREIT
-161 EGSRLLGALADGGKV
+161 EGSRLLGALANGGKV
-176 VGRFA
+176 AGRFVA
-181 TDNALGTFINNTS
+181 DNALGGFIDATS
-194 EAGQTYQDAISQG
+194 EMGQTYQDALNQG
-207 MDTDSARESAMTDF
+207 MDADSAREAAMTDF
-221 WANLPLSM
+221 GGNLGLSTL
-229 AQTGL
+229 QYGL
-234 EMGMLKGV
+234 EMGMAKGV

-248 LASAGA
+248 LASGGEMV
-254 RAAEREGDGLMN
+254 AEREGGGLMN

-289 RGIPGVAA
+289 RGVPGVAA

-329 KTQVAQA
+329 KTQMAQA

-358 SIEDTADQ
+358 SIEDTTDQ
-366 LNAKDQSSIVEIQSP
+366 LTARDQSSIDEIQAP
-381 DMAREELRESA
+381 DIAREELRENA
-392 EGDSLAGLSDEDA
+392 EGDSLAGLSGEDA
-405 ATLYD
+405 TTLYN
-410 GTVTNSPIAINDEI
+410 GAVTESPIAVNDEI
-424 TSEADLPTDQHVSEL
+424 TNEAELPTDQRVSEL
-439 TNTLNTVSP
+439 TDTLNTVSP
-448 RDAYERSLYMDDKGN
+448 RDEYERSLYTDDKGN
-463 VDPAFE
+463 VDPTFE

-486 TDGNFR
+486 ADGNFR
-492 SLSVNPITEN
+492 SLSVNPIEEN

-510 RKQAIQGLIQSQDF
+510 RKQAIQGLIKSQDF

-532 AKGVIDI
+532 AKGIIDI
-539 INGRAVDES
+539 INGRAVDER
-548 NRAKANDLIS
+548 NRTKANDLIA

-563 GVETGP
+563 GVETAP
-569 DYINNAKSASPNVA
+569 DYINNAKSASPDVA

-597 QAKESQKNQEA
+597 QSKESQKNQEA
-608 NVKTTRDDIKK
+608 NVKATRNDIKQ
-619 DLRENGS
+619 DIRDNGT
-626 KSIYYAPEGQLSESA
+626 KSIYYAKDGQLSDTA
-641 QKELANRGVDIS
+641 KQELAKRGVDPS
-653 DKRIQNVIN
+653 DERIQKVVKA
-662 SESKRATEQ
+662 ETDRATKQGQKEQ
-671 DQKLQRQKV
+671 RKQV
-680 ASKVQA
+680 ANKVQSIA
-686 IKDDLNK
+686 EDIKN
-693 NGIQSEYM
+693 NGPQSKYM
-701 DEKNKEISSLSL
+701 SEKNQEIASLPLSL
-713 STNQQQQI
+713 NQKQQI
-721 NNARLKALKKSKKQA
+721 ENARKHALNQSKKTA
-736 NGIIKDIKENGEKS
+736 NGIIKDIKKNGKDSEFYPS
-750 KYLPN
+750 
-755 TPEARANLSNT
+755 TPEGRTTVNKAVRQLS
-766 LKGLSVDDRNRVFNA
+766 LDDRNRVFGA
-781 IDSVGKVKEKQSQPK
+781 IDSVGKNKEKVTSKQPQVK
-796 VNPLPKTE
+796 PLPQNKTL
-804 QKVSQLPIDKAP
+804 VSQLPTS
-816 QAKPENRKNAHM
+816 KPAQKVNSTKTESPKVYTQQDRKNARTAF
-828 ILSGSK
+828 SGNK
-834 KADGFIQKL
+834 KVKGFVQRVHEAI
-843 HKSIYGE
+843 HG
-850 DKPVN
+850 DKVSFN
-855 RHRNAVIDSLLYPD
+855 RNRNAIADSLLYPD
-869 KVEKIK
+869 KVK
-875 KEFGKLYDQYKDSKV
+875 KVKESFKSLYDTFDGQKV
-890 YDKALKNPDVVPS
+890 NDKGLNNPDVIPN
-903 NVRSYYEVKDAI
+903 NVKAYYKTDEGIKKAKESGKIVLTQK
-915 EKVKREGK
+915 EREA
-923 VVLRKTERDSYSN
+923 YSD
-936 EELKKLEDLG
+936 EEIKKLKELG
-946 VRVESGDAKKAA
+946 VKVDSGDAKKST
-958 EKAVTIS
+958 EKQVTIS
-965 NSKFKGN
+965 NSKFKNGE
-972 DGSYDAKVNIP
+972 GSYDAEVNIP

-988 DWQGKNVELSEAEI
+988 DWHGKAVELAKAEP
-1002 DDIYDYLEK
+1002 DDIYDFLEK
-1011 THKITSGPNTKIEIG
+1011 THKITYGPNTKLEIG
-1026 EDGKSVTVK
+1026 KDGKSVIVK
-1035 NSLATGSNEP
+1035 NALATGSNEP
-1045 DGFRES
+1045 DGFRELLS
-1051 LTGKEKLAYDI
+1051 GEEKLAHDI
-1062 QKKKNEEVAKEK
+1062 QRKENEEVSRKKVENDKMGENAKRVQR
-1074 EKIDEE
+1074 
-1080 GKKAREAQRKR
+1080 GRNKKL
-1091 KQKPTKDE
+1091 TKDE
-1099 TGQKREEAEKKELS
+1099 AEVLEGIFGKAQLS
-1113 KEEKADLESIFGES
+1113 KFP
-1127 KTENE
+1127 
-1132 KKETRPAQ
+1132 KE
-1140 DNQKTQENEPLMSE
+1140 
-1154 EDTSNSN
+1154 
-1161 KEKKKPL
+1161 
-1168 KEAKAVGIPTQKELD
+1168 
-1183 SILKEYK
+1183 
-1190 RKRFD
+1190 
-1195 YDLELNSERDGWEFL
+1195 
-1210 EKNVECFLDSGLKTG
+1210 
-1225 FTKNGKKNG
+1225 
-1234 IGLTPVPDLDY
+1234 
-1245 FINTEKDLGHA
+1245 
-1256 NKDVFEELLRRAFDL
+1256 
-1271 KKSYLI
+1271 
-1277 ISKLAD
+1277 
-1283 DVLGEKRKA
+1283 
-1292 HQYGFL
+1292 
-1298 PDFRKA
+1298 
-1304 AKKMGRELSQDEIT
+1304 
-1318 AIKIVR
+1318 
-1324 GYSKATFFGN
+1324 
-1334 SKLETP
+1334 
-1340 PQEDKTQYLTNKDGK
+1340 
-1355 ALLSEALQAHIEN
+1355 HIEN
-1368 TKDIIKEVFPN
+1368 TKEVIKEVFPN
-1379 VKITNKTT
+1379 SKITNETG
-1387 NSIEFTTPNGKKI
+1387 NSVEFTTANGNKI
-1400 TFNVVNKIFLTGDQL
+1400 TFNVADKVFLTGDQL
-1415 AKAKEEHGIKDGK
+1415 AKAKEEHGIKDNE

-1434 YTQSKGGNIYV
+1434 YTQSKEGNIYV

-1452 KGTVYHEAFHVA
+1452 KGTAFHEAFHVV
-1464 KMMGLSDKEIKALD
+1464 KMMGLKESEIKTLD
-1478 RAFGTNEEVQA
+1478 KAFGTNEEVQA
-1489 NAYSDWA
+1489 NAYRDWA
-1496 LGKSEIPKSSLFKRI
+1496 LGKSEVPKSSLFQRI

-1519 VKLGIISERTPSVQ
+1519 AKLGVISERTPSAE
-1533 EVFSKIKSG
+1533 EVFNKIKSG

-1560 KSEKEAVVGEQL
+1560 KSEKETVVGEQL
-1572 KRHNVKDAN
+1572 EKHDVKDAKGN
-1581 DGMRGAILRGALD
+1581 MRGAILRGALD

-1621 ENYLPKKAKHIYELA
+1621 ENYLPKKARHIYDLA

-1687 KIGDVYLALDHN
+1687 KIGNVYLALDHN
-1699 GYIEHYKTSV
+1699 GYIEYYKTSV

-1726 VGSIQDTFEDA
+1726 VGSIQDSLEDA

-1750 SKGSSA
+1750 SKGSAA

-1813 YNDSVRAAID
+1813 YDDSVRAAID
-1823 AGAAIKL
+1823 AGAAVKL

-1864 ALDAEEYVQ
+1864 VLDAEEYVQ

-1949 KDEISVKVAMDRA
+1949 KDEIPVKVAMDRA

-2006 TKNELAML
+2006 TKNELSML

-2080 IEDAPVTNEQKFL
+2080 VEDTPVTNEQKFL

-2117 VDFIGKIENRS
+2117 VDFIGKVENRT
-2128 GALGKFARRHHTDT
+2128 GALGRFARKHHTDT

-2175 LNANAKIGQNYL
+2175 LNANAKIGQKYL

-2192 LQGKSDKYADLFKHV
+2192 LQGKNDKYADLFKHV

-2213 MAVEA
+2213 MSVEA
-2218 EDIGHV
+2218 EDIGHT

-2272 NFDNL
+2272 DFDNL
-2277 SKEKKNAIY
+2277 PKEKKDAIY
-2286 NKIVKKSNGKISMTD
+2286 NKIVKKSNGKISMAD
-2301 VKEKFAMDY
+2301 VKEKFAIDY

-2324 VNAPQA
+2324 VNSPQA

-2362 NIKFLVPMLILT
+2362 NVKFLVPMLILT

-2386 DVVDGVTGTSPGLMM
+2386 DAVDGITGTSPGLMM

-2428 LAGINLSSRIG
+2428 LAGVNLSSRIG

-2448 GPTYSTVKGIGQAV
+2448 GPTYSTVKGVGQAV
-2462 MGADSIP
+2462 MGANSVP

-2475 LKQIVPRVGQIQ
+2475 LKQIAPRAGQIQ
-2487 AAVSGDYK
+2487 AAVSGDYN

-2543 AKAKKDYIKN
+2543 AQAKKDYIKN

-2568 DAQIIKML
+2568 DAQITKML
-2576 KTKDTTA
+2576 KTKDTTS